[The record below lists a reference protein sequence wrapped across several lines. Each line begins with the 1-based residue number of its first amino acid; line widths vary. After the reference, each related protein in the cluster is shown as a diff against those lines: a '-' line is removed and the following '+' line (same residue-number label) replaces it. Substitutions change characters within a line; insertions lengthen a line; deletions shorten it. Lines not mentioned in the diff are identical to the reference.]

1 VKLRAKNPTEVI
13 FPLTT
18 MSGNLMKKS
27 FSCLILAIAL
37 LSFGCAH
44 NSSSSLALSSAAPP
58 LQKSELKLTANPK
71 QRQVTPEKINPEESS
86 SQPQDRRAEQEPPPT
101 KEIKEEQ
108 KQLDSA
114 ELLDDFS
121 DEEVEF
127 EEELDFFEEEE
138 EAIATIAD
146 PLEPFNRALFNFN
159 DKLYFW
165 FLKPAARGYNYVFPE
180 DFRICVRNFFVNLL
194 FPVRFVNSILQG
206 NFRGAGIELSRFMVN
221 STLGLGGLFDPSSR
235 GLNLPMQDEDLGQT
249 LGVYRMGHGVYLT
262 VPVLGPYTVRSFLGW
277 VGDSFLDPVTWY
289 VDPLLLSWG
298 VKGYKKFNEV
308 SLTLGDYEAL
318 KEAAIDPYVA
328 IRNAYV
334 QYRNTK
340 VKERGVFP
348 EKVPP
353 KQVYSSQPEIQRA
366 SNDYFTAELEPQLK
380 EGQGFFSTF
389 RFVLTNKTNQELS
402 LDWENSYYLLNGR
415 RNGLFLWQ
423 GITWDSLKQIRSQ
436 PRVLVAPGSTFTKVI
451 FPAALVGRASGMD
464 KGGVQYTLGALPEGE
479 NGIELVV
486 RQEGKVISEKMV
498 VTISK

>member
-1 VKLRAKNPTEVI
+1 
-13 FPLTT
+13 
-18 MSGNLMKKS
+18 MKS

-37 LSFGCAH
+37 FSFGCAH
-44 NSSSSLALSSAAPP
+44 NSTSSLSHSSTAPP
-58 LQKSELKLTANPK
+58 LQKSGFKLTANPEE
-71 QRQVTPEKINPEESS
+71 RPLPPEEIAPEESS
-86 SQPQDRRAEQEPPPT
+86 SRSEDLKEGQEPTDPE
-101 KEIKEEQ
+101 KV
-108 KQLDSA
+108 S
-114 ELLDDFS
+114 DDLS
-121 DEEVEF
+121 DEDLKF
-127 EEELDFFEEEE
+127 EKELDFFEEEGE
-138 EAIATIAD
+138 EVVTIAD
-146 PLEPFNRALFNFN
+146 PLEPFNRAVFHFN

-180 DFRICVRNFFVNLL
+180 DLRICVRNFFVNLL

-249 LGVYRMGHGVYLT
+249 LGVYRMGHGVFLT
-262 VPVLGPYTVRSFLGW
+262 VPVLGPYTVRSLLGW
-277 VGDSFLDPVTWY
+277 VGDTYLDPVTWY
-289 VDPLLLSWG
+289 VDPLLWRWG

-328 IRNAYV
+328 IRNGYV

-348 EKVPP
+348 EKAPP
-353 KQVYSSQPEIQRA
+353 VEIYSSKPEIQRV

-389 RFVLTNKTNQELS
+389 RFVLTNNTDQELS
-402 LDWENSYYLLNGR
+402 LDWENSFYLLNGR
-415 RNGLFLWQ
+415 RNGLFLWE
-423 GITWDSLKQIRSQ
+423 GVTWDSLKEIRSQ
-436 PRVLVAPGSTFTKVI
+436 PLVVVAPGSTFTKVI
-451 FPAALVGRASGMD
+451 FPTALVGRASIMI
-464 KGGVQYTLGALPEGE
+464 KGGVQYTQGALPGGE
-479 NGIELVV
+479 NGIALVV
-486 RQEGKVISEKMV
+486 RQDGKVISEKMV

>member
-1 VKLRAKNPTEVI
+1 
-13 FPLTT
+13 
-18 MSGNLMKKS
+18 MKS
-27 FSCLILAIAL
+27 FSCLILTLAL
-37 LSFGCAH
+37 FSFGCAH
-44 NSSSSLALSSAAPP
+44 NSSSSLYLSSAAPP
-58 LQKSELKLTANPK
+58 LQKSEFKLTANPE
-71 QRQVTPEKINPEESS
+71 QLQVAAEEITPEEIS
-86 SQPQDRRAEQEPPPT
+86 SQQEDLRSEQEPPAT
-101 KEIKEEQ
+101 EEVKEGKDESDSEE
-108 KQLDSA
+108 
-114 ELLDDFS
+114 ELDDLS
-121 DEEVEF
+121 DEELEF

-138 EAIATIAD
+138 EVVTIAD
-146 PLEPFNRALFNFN
+146 PLEPFNRAVFHFN

-165 FLKPAARGYNYVFPE
+165 FLKPAARGYNYIFPE

-206 NFRGAGIELSRFMVN
+206 NIRGAGIELSRFMMN

-262 VPVLGPYTVRSFLGW
+262 VPVLGPYTIRSLLGW
-277 VGDSFLDPVTWY
+277 VGDGFLDPVTWY
-289 VDPLLLSWG
+289 VDPMLLSWG

-328 IRNAYV
+328 IRNAYI

-348 EKVPP
+348 EKPP
-353 KQVYSSQPEIQRA
+353 PAEVYSSQPEIQKA
-366 SNDYFTAELEPQLK
+366 SNDSFTAEFQPRLK

-389 RFVLTNKTNQELS
+389 RFVFTNKTDQELS

-415 RNGLFLWQ
+415 RNGLFLWE
-423 GITWDSLKQIRSQ
+423 GVTWDSLKEIRSQ
-436 PRVLVAPGSTFTKVI
+436 PLVLVAPGSTFTKVI
-451 FPAALVGRASGMD
+451 FPAALVGRASPTTP
-464 KGGVQYTLGALPEGE
+464 GGVQYIQGALPEGE

-486 RQEGKVISEKMV
+486 REDGKVISEKMV
-498 VTISK
+498 VIISK

>member
-1 VKLRAKNPTEVI
+1 
-13 FPLTT
+13 
-18 MSGNLMKKS
+18 MSGHLMKS
-27 FSCLILAIAL
+27 FSCLILTIAL
-37 LSFGCAH
+37 FSFGCAH
-44 NSSSSLALSSAAPP
+44 NSSSSLSFSSAALP
-58 LQKSELKLTANPK
+58 LQKSELRLTANPE
-71 QRQVTPEKINPEESS
+71 QPQVAAEEITPEEIS
-86 SQPQDRRAEQEPPPT
+86 SQPEDLRSEQEPHAT
-101 KEIKEEQ
+101 EEVKEGKDESDSEE
-108 KQLDSA
+108 
-114 ELLDDFS
+114 ELDDLS
-121 DEEVEF
+121 DEELEF

-138 EAIATIAD
+138 EVVTIAD
-146 PLEPFNRALFNFN
+146 PLEPFNRAVFHFN

-165 FLKPAARGYNYVFPE
+165 FLKPAARGYNYIFPE

-206 NFRGAGIELSRFMVN
+206 NIRGAGIELSRFMMN

-262 VPVLGPYTVRSFLGW
+262 VPVLGPYTIRSLLGW
-277 VGDSFLDPVTWY
+277 VGDGFLDPVTWY
-289 VDPLLLSWG
+289 VDPMLLSWG

-328 IRNAYV
+328 IRNAYI

-348 EKVPP
+348 EKPP
-353 KQVYSSQPEIQRA
+353 PAEVYSSQPEIQKA
-366 SNDYFTAELEPQLK
+366 SNDSFTAEFQPRLK
-380 EGQGFFSTF
+380 EGQGFFSNF
-389 RFVLTNKTNQELS
+389 RFVFTNKTDQELS

-415 RNGLFLWQ
+415 RNGLFLWE
-423 GITWDSLKQIRSQ
+423 GVTWDSLKEIRSQ
-436 PRVLVAPGSTFTKVI
+436 PLVLVAPGSTFTKVI
-451 FPAALVGRASGMD
+451 FPAALVGRASPTTP
-464 KGGVQYTLGALPEGE
+464 GGVQYIQGALPEGE

-486 RQEGKVISEKMV
+486 REDGKVISEKMV

>member
-1 VKLRAKNPTEVI
+1 
-13 FPLTT
+13 
-18 MSGNLMKKS
+18 
-27 FSCLILAIAL
+27 
-37 LSFGCAH
+37 LS
-44 NSSSSLALSSAAPP
+44 LSSTAPP
-58 LQKSELKLTANPK
+58 LQKSDLKLTANP
-71 QRQVTPEKINPEESS
+71 
-86 SQPQDRRAEQEPPPT
+86 
-101 KEIKEEQ
+101 EQ
-108 KQLDSA
+108 KPAASEGIIPEQSSA
-114 ELLDDFS
+114 QPEDLTT
-121 DEEVEF
+121 EEVKEGQGPSDSEEVSDDLADEDLKF
-127 EEELDFFEEEE
+127 EEELDFLEEEGE
-138 EAIATIAD
+138 EVATVAD
-146 PLEPFNRALFNFN
+146 PLEPFNRAVFQFN

-249 LGVYRMGHGVYLT
+249 LGVYRMGHGFYLT
-262 VPVLGPYTVRSFLGW
+262 VPVLGPYTVRSLLGW
-277 VGDSFLDPVTWY
+277 VGDGFLDPVTWY
-289 VDPLLLSWG
+289 VNPMLLSWG

-348 EKVPP
+348 EKAPP
-353 KQVYSSQPEIQRA
+353 VEIYSSKPEIQRV

-389 RFVLTNKTNQELS
+389 RFVLTNNTNQELS
-402 LDWENSYYLLNGR
+402 LDWENSFYLLNGR
-415 RNGLFLWQ
+415 RNGLFLWE
-423 GITWDSLKQIRSQ
+423 GVTWDSLKEKRSQ
-436 PRVLVAPGSTFTKVI
+436 PLVLVAPGSTFREVI
-451 FPAALVGRASGMD
+451 FPTALVGRASAASP
-464 KGGVQYTLGALPEGE
+464 GGVQYIQGALPEGE
-479 NGIELVV
+479 NGIALVV
-486 RQEGKVISEKMV
+486 RQDGKVISEKMV

>member
-1 VKLRAKNPTEVI
+1 
-13 FPLTT
+13 
-18 MSGNLMKKS
+18 MKS
-27 FSCLILAIAL
+27 FSCLVLAIAL
-37 LSFGCAH
+37 FSFGCAH
-44 NSSSSLALSSAAPP
+44 NSTSSLSLSSTAPP
-58 LQKSELKLTANPK
+58 LQKSELKLTANTEERPLASEEI
-71 QRQVTPEKINPEESS
+71 TPEKSS
-86 SQPQDRRAEQEPPPT
+86 SQPENLKEGQDASDSE
-101 KEIKEEQ
+101 EI
-108 KQLDSA
+108 S
-114 ELLDDFS
+114 DDLS
-121 DEEVEF
+121 DEDLKF
-127 EEELDFFEEEE
+127 EEELDFLEEEGE
-138 EAIATIAD
+138 EVVTIAD
-146 PLEPFNRALFNFN
+146 PLEPFNRAVFHFN

-180 DFRICVRNFFVNLL
+180 DLRICVRNFFVNLL

-249 LGVYRMGHGVYLT
+249 LGVYRMGHGVFLT
-262 VPVLGPYTVRSFLGW
+262 VPVLGPYTVRSLLGW
-277 VGDSFLDPVTWY
+277 VGDTYLDPVTWY
-289 VDPLLLSWG
+289 VDPLLWRWG

-348 EKVPP
+348 EKAPP
-353 KQVYSSQPEIQRA
+353 VEIYSSKPEIQRV

-389 RFVLTNKTNQELS
+389 RFFLTNNTNQELS
-402 LDWENSYYLLNGR
+402 LDWENSYYLFNGR
-415 RNGLFLWQ
+415 RNGLFLWE
-423 GITWDSLKQIRSQ
+423 GVTWDSLKEIRSQ
-436 PRVLVAPGSTFTKVI
+436 PMVLVAPGSTFTETI
-451 FPAALVGRASGMD
+451 FPAALVGRASIMI
-464 KGGVQYTLGALPEGE
+464 KGGVQYTQGALPEGE
-479 NGIELVV
+479 NGIALVV
-486 RQEGKVISEKMV
+486 RQDGKVISEKMV

>member
-1 VKLRAKNPTEVI
+1 
-13 FPLTT
+13 
-18 MSGNLMKKS
+18 MKS

-44 NSSSSLALSSAAPP
+44 NSSSSPALSSAAPP
-58 LQKSELKLTANPK
+58 LQKSALKLTSNPE
-71 QRQVTPEKINPEESS
+71 QRQVAPEKINPEGSS
-86 SQPQDRRAEQEPPPT
+86 SRPQDLKTEQAPPAT
-101 KEIKEEQ
+101 EEV
-108 KQLDSA
+108 S
-114 ELLDDFS
+114 ENFS
-121 DEEVEF
+121 DEELEF
-127 EEELDFFEEEE
+127 EEELDFFEEEDE
-138 EAIATIAD
+138 EIVTIAD

-165 FLKPAARGYNYVFPE
+165 FLKPTARGYNYVFPE

-206 NFRGAGIELSRFMVN
+206 NFRGAGIELSRFMMN

-249 LGVYRMGHGVYLT
+249 LGVYRMGHGIYLT
-262 VPVLGPYTVRSFLGW
+262 VPVLGPYTVRSLLGW

-289 VDPLLLSWG
+289 VDPLLLRWG

-340 VKERGVFP
+340 VKERGVYP
-348 EKVPP
+348 EKAPP
-353 KQVYSSQPEIQRA
+353 KEIYSSQPEIQRA

-402 LDWENSYYLLNGR
+402 LDWQNSYYLLNGQ

-451 FPAALVGRASGMD
+451 FPAALVGRASAMD
-464 KGGVQYTLGALPEGE
+464 KGGVQYTQGALPEGE
-479 NGIELVV
+479 NGIALVV
-486 RQEGKVISEKMV
+486 RQDVKVISEKMV

>member
-1 VKLRAKNPTEVI
+1 
-13 FPLTT
+13 
-18 MSGNLMKKS
+18 MSGNLMKS

-44 NSSSSLALSSAAPP
+44 NSTSSLSLSSAAPP
-58 LQKSELKLTANPK
+58 LQTSELRLTANPE
-71 QRQVTPEKINPEESS
+71 QRAAAPDEITQEQSS
-86 SQPQDRRAEQEPPPT
+86 SQPEDPKPPATEEVKEGQDSRDS
-101 KEIKEEQ
+101 EEV
-108 KQLDSA
+108 
-114 ELLDDFS
+114 LDDLS
-121 DEEVEF
+121 DEDLKF
-127 EEELDFFEEEE
+127 EEELDFLEEEGE
-138 EAIATIAD
+138 EVATIAD
-146 PLEPFNRALFNFN
+146 PLEPFNRAVFQFN

-206 NFRGAGIELSRFMVN
+206 NFRGAGIELSRFITN

-249 LGVYRMGHGVYLT
+249 LGVYRMGHGVYIT
-262 VPVLGPYTVRSFLGW
+262 MPVLGPYTVRSLLGW
-277 VGDSFLDPVTWY
+277 VGDGFLDPVTWY
-289 VDPLLLSWG
+289 VNPMLLSWG

-348 EKVPP
+348 EKAPP
-353 KQVYSSQPEIQRA
+353 KDVYSSQPEIQKV
-366 SNDYFTAELEPQLK
+366 SNDYFTAEFEPRLK
-380 EGQGFFSTF
+380 EGQSFFSAF
-389 RFVLTNKTNQELS
+389 RFVFTNKTNQELS

-415 RNGLFLWQ
+415 INGLFLWE
-423 GITWDSLKQIRSQ
+423 GVTWDSLKEIRSQ
-436 PRVLVAPGSTFTKVI
+436 PLVLVAPGSTFTKVI
-451 FPAALVGRASGMD
+451 FPAALVGRASPTTS
-464 KGGVQYTLGALPEGE
+464 GGVQYIQGALPEGE
-479 NGIELVV
+479 NGISLVV
-486 RQEGKVISEKMV
+486 RQDGKVISEKMV